1 VNRLCPYLK
10 SIYIILAFSLP
21 AISVQAGVILDALPD
36 DVSKTDKY
44 LFFMH
49 GNIVEK
55 KGLPAKSKEYGA
67 YEYESMLNAFSND
80 GLVVISEVRRKDTDI
95 NEFASRVAGQV
106 KTLIDKG
113 VPASNITVSGYSK
126 GGRMTAVVSS
136 LLANKQIN
144 YVILAGCRE
153 SDISEYNLKLTGR
166 VLSIYD
172 KGDDQFGSCSA
183 LFETGGEDL
192 VSHEIVLTLG
202 KGHGAFYSPRK
213 EWVEPMVNW
222 AKQ

>member
-1 VNRLCPYLK
+1 
-10 SIYIILAFSLP
+10 
-21 AISVQAGVILDALPD
+21 
-36 DVSKTDKY
+36 
-44 LFFMH
+44 M
-49 GNIVEK
+49 
-55 KGLPAKSKEYGA
+55 
-67 YEYESMLNAFSND
+67 
-80 GLVVISEVRRKDTDI
+80 
-95 NEFASRVAGQV
+95 
-106 KTLIDKG
+106 TLIDKG
-113 VPASNITVSGYSK
+113 VPAINITVSGYSK

-153 SDISEYNLKLTGR
+153 SDISQYNLKLTGR

-183 LFETGGEDL
+183 LFKTGGEDL
-192 VSHEIVLTLG
+192 VSDEIVLTLG

-213 EWVEPMVNW
+213 EWVEPMVKW